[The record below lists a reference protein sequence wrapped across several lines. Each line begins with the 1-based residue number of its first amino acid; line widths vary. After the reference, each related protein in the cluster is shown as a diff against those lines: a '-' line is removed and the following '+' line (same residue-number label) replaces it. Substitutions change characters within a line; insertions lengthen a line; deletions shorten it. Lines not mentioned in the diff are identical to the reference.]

1 MNNKFMKNLLIYAL
15 IILFAVSFLRMGTLA
30 DRNQPQVENAYGE
43 SYTEFIQG
51 VENGNVKEV
60 SITTYDNYQT
70 ITGTTVDGKKI
81 EMAVNLDSGDLIN
94 TLVANGVNVIQ
105 KETPTPSAWW
115 SLLSSLIPILLM
127 LGLLFFIMNQSQGGG
142 GKVMQFSK
150 SKAKVTIDDKNRK
163 TFADVAGAD
172 EVKEELEEIVEFLK
186 DPRKFSVL
194 GAHIPKGVLL
204 FGPPGTGK
212 TLLARAVAGEAGV
225 AFFSISGSDFV
236 EMFVGVG
243 ASRVRDL
250 FEQAKKNAPC
260 IIFID
265 EIDAVGR
272 QRGAG
277 VGGGHDEREQT
288 LNQLLVEMDGFNANE
303 GIIIIAATNR
313 PDILDPALLRPG
325 RFDRQI
331 TVGRPDVRGREEI
344 LKVHAKNKPLAS
356 DVDLKAVAQQTAGF
370 TGADLANLLNEAAL
384 LAARLNLK
392 KIGQTQLEQ
401 SIERVIAGP
410 EKKNGA
416 VISDFEKDIVSYHE
430 AGHALVGHL
439 MPQCDPVHKISI
451 IPRGSA
457 GGYTLLLPEEDR
469 NYMTKT
475 HLLSEVT
482 MMLGGRVAEQIVLN
496 EISTGASNDLE
507 RATKTVRKMITQW
520 GMSEELGPVVFGEN
534 QDQVFLGRDLGRE
547 RNYSE
552 AVAYSIDKEVKRI
565 VESCYNKAI
574 ELLTE
579 NRDKLEILAQTLKE
593 REVIEKEEFLA
604 LMEGRSLEEVDRKKE
619 LILEEQKNG
628 EMKKKKKRKL
638 TPEEEEQ
645 VLQTIKEDGQKEEL
659 LTEEDVKTKNV
670 SDETTPAAENTE
682 SASDDACICDLPEE
696 EKDK

>member
-1 MNNKFMKNLLIYAL
+1 M
-15 IILFAVSFLRMGTLA
+15 
-30 DRNQPQVENAYGE
+30 
-43 SYTEFIQG
+43 
-51 VENGNVKEV
+51 
-60 SITTYDNYQT
+60 
-70 ITGTTVDGKKI
+70 
-81 EMAVNLDSGDLIN
+81 
-94 TLVANGVNVIQ
+94 
-105 KETPTPSAWW
+105 
-115 SLLSSLIPILLM
+115 
-127 LGLLFFIMNQSQGGG
+127 
-142 GKVMQFSK
+142 
-150 SKAKVTIDDKNRK
+150 
-163 TFADVAGAD
+163 
-172 EVKEELEEIVEFLK
+172 
-186 DPRKFSVL
+186 
-194 GAHIPKGVLL
+194 
-204 FGPPGTGK
+204 
-212 TLLARAVAGEAGV
+212 
-225 AFFSISGSDFV
+225 
-236 EMFVGVG
+236 
-243 ASRVRDL
+243 
-250 FEQAKKNAPC
+250 
-260 IIFID
+260 
-265 EIDAVGR
+265 
-272 QRGAG
+272 
-277 VGGGHDEREQT
+277 
-288 LNQLLVEMDGFNANE
+288 
-303 GIIIIAATNR
+303 
-313 PDILDPALLRPG
+313 
-325 RFDRQI
+325 
-331 TVGRPDVRGREEI
+331 
-344 LKVHAKNKPLAS
+344 
-356 DVDLKAVAQQTAGF
+356 DLKAVAQQTAGF

-416 VISDFEKDIVSYHE
+416 VISDFERDIVSYHE

-593 REVIEKEEFLA
+593 REVIEKDEFLA

-670 SDETTPAAENTE
+670 SDETASIAENTE
-682 SASDDACICDLPEE
+682 SVSDDACICDLPEE